1 MHTIEPFHIQQRGL
15 HSDRRR
21 LARRH
26 RLLVLDRLKASI
38 QPPSLLITIALDV
51 HGATE
56 LKVVFS
62 RVANDLEHVLRNLDA
77 LSLTRRLHLGTKVDG
92 RPEQTETWHLNTDDT
107 SHCLPRV
114 QTDTQLKFL
123 LRHVR
128 NAARVDGITKIKTN
142 VRNFESVAITIPYR
156 HTGHNHVGVT
166 DGLDLVDV
174 VVIEDRI
181 ELGVKT
187 VEQLDDLH
195 RGTATSNCCEADD
208 IGEVDT
214 SAVVLF
220 SLDLLALLEIVGDR
234 LRKKFVQE
242 LLSLLLL
249 NFELLCALVH
259 HLLKTRR
266 VLLKHTDDAVDQ
278 VARLGIK
285 GCDLSNDRFK
295 ARANGGIFVPAFLHQ
310 LPVTMGAIVRYFRAE
325 VALLDLCDDVN
336 RLQVVCHVR
345 KFTRQQL
352 PHNDTKAIHV
362 GNSVALAVEI
372 SGGSVESCGL
382 GRCMA
387 AQDLGG
393 GPQETSIEFVVGGFI
408 LYCPRTERGAT
419 EICQL
424 HSPAVVNETV

>member
-266 VLLKHTDDAVDQ
+266 VLLKHPDNTVDK
-278 VARLGIK
+278 VTRLGVQTL
-285 GCDLSNDRFK
+285 DVSNGSLKCRTVAGVLAPALLHK
-295 ARANGGIFVPAFLHQ
+295 LTITMRAVLRH
-310 LPVTMGAIVRYFRAE
+310 LRAE
-325 VALLDLCDDVN
+325 LAVLDFVHN
-336 RLQVVCHVR
+336 VHGFEVVCGEGHLTR
-345 KFTRQQL
+345 KQL
-352 PHNDTKAIHV
+352 PHEDTETVHIRNGVTTTDDVKRRA
-362 GNSVALAVEI
+362 GEGLLLALWFE
-372 SGGSVESCGL
+372 
-382 GRCMA
+382 
-387 AQDLGG
+387 AQDLRR
-393 GPQETSIEFVVGGFI
+393 GP
-408 LYCPRTERGAT
+408 
-419 EICQL
+419 
-424 HSPAVVNETV
+424 